1 MRKLV
6 VILVVTLAGCA
17 AQSRL
22 PASYFAETAPALE
35 AGHVSATAVGGGATT
50 FDGDGGGFGGR
61 VRVGI
66 GDHQE
71 VGIEASQVEVDPSR
85 QDCNGDTC
93 LDGNVPTATY
103 NIRSRSALVEWKQS
117 YGEHYALVAGVG
129 GSEHAALSGNIDPEG
144 DNYGHSF
151 DAALAFIAS
160 GHINQAFDVYTGA
173 RATLA
178 IPVGANNSPY
188 ATDVVGLNGAL
199 GLATN
204 MGDNMQLFVEGGVV
218 ATWTSFFPELGVDAV
233 LGLKIRL

>member
-1 MRKLV
+1 M
-6 VILVVTLAGCA
+6 
-17 AQSRL
+17 
-22 PASYFAETAPALE
+22 
-35 AGHVSATAVGGGATT
+35 SATAVGGGAAT

-85 QDCNGDTC
+85 QDCNGDQC

-117 YGEHYALVAGVG
+117 YGEHYALVAGLG

-144 DNYGHSF
+144 DNYGHSL
-151 DAALAFIAS
+151 DASLAFIAS
-160 GHINQAFDVYTGA
+160 AHINQAFDVYTGA
-173 RATLA
+173 RAALA
-178 IPVGANNSPY
+178 VPVGANNSQY
-188 ATDVVGLNGAL
+188 ATDVVGITGAL

-204 MGDNMQLFVEGGVV
+204 MGEHMQLFVEGGAV
-218 ATWTSFFPELGVDAV
+218 ATFTNILPELGVDAV
-233 LGLKIRL
+233 AGLKLKL